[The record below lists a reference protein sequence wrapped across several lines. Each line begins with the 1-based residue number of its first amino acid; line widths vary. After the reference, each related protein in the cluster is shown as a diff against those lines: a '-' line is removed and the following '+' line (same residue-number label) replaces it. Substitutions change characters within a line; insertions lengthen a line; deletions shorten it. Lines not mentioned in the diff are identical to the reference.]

1 LLEQVEEARS
11 GVAVPQRR
19 AARTGRAAERRE
31 KFLDTRTKSASVP
44 LYVDHSTGEI
54 LREYDPTLKWQLQ
67 AVARVALGVFDPSR
81 TYKEGHRIR
90 VCMRHMRGDRN
101 EVEVLGAE
109 DRRAYY
115 AGLMACGSVWACSVC
130 APKIQ
135 AVRAL
140 EVRQAIDEW
149 TRRGG
154 HVVMLTQTIPHAR
167 RDVLETLLTAFT
179 EALRKFKQWRAYA
192 RAVRAYG
199 IVGSIR
205 ALEVTHG
212 GNGWHP
218 HAHTVLFLDPCA
230 GVDFLPQMQVELFE
244 LWQSAAARAGVV
256 GELSPEAFTL
266 QDAAHVRRY
275 VTKMGQEYQWNAEHE
290 LVKAHSKTG
299 GRGGRSP
306 FDLLRSY
313 LWDNADRQALAL
325 FAEYAWCF
333 HGRRQLVWSN
343 GLKRRL
349 LGSEGAT
356 DQQVA
361 DSIGEADPV
370 LARITLG
377 EWAIIRRHNLQGQLL
392 QVVQEHGREGL
403 RHLLDHYAR

>member
-1 LLEQVEEARS
+1 
-11 GVAVPQRR
+11 
-19 AARTGRAAERRE
+19 
-31 KFLDTRTKSASVP
+31 
-44 LYVDHSTGEI
+44 
-54 LREYDPTLKWQLQ
+54 
-67 AVARVALGVFDPSR
+67 
-81 TYKEGHRIR
+81 
-90 VCMRHMRGDRN
+90 MRGDRN

-212 GNGWHP
+212 GNGWHLYV
-218 HAHTVLFLDPCA
+218 HMVLFFDPCV
-230 GVDFLPQMQVELFE
+230 GVDFF
-244 LWQSAAARAGVV
+244 
-256 GELSPEAFTL
+256 F
-266 QDAAHVRRY
+266 
-275 VTKMGQEYQWNAEHE
+275 
-290 LVKAHSKTG
+290 
-299 GRGGRSP
+299 
-306 FDLLRSY
+306 
-313 LWDNADRQALAL
+313 
-325 FAEYAWCF
+325 
-333 HGRRQLVWSN
+333 
-343 GLKRRL
+343 
-349 LGSEGAT
+349 
-356 DQQVA
+356 
-361 DSIGEADPV
+361 
-370 LARITLG
+370 
-377 EWAIIRRHNLQGQLL
+377 
-392 QVVQEHGREGL
+392 
-403 RHLLDHYAR
+403 